1 MEPSHDT
8 ETTKWWQRDMVRLGI
23 LSIVFVVAIIL
34 LYQVKWSGLRGKNVW
49 DWMDL
54 IIVPLVLASG
64 GLLLQRIE
72 DQRTEREEAREKQQ
86 AREGLMD
93 SIFQSYL
100 DDMSDLMINHQ
111 LQTNLDIVTA
121 HREQKKAKSNPDNE
135 SEGTGEKPSDE
146 PVAAYTVDAARLA
159 EATAVV
165 TVARARTV
173 TVLKSLDVTR
183 RNLLGNFLRETALV
197 TGKHGTLLT
206 YVDLSS
212 MDLSRTDFYNFNFTG
227 SLFYRTNLS
236 RTNLL
241 KTNFNNAYLFRANLS
256 GADISNSTFCQA
268 CLHQAMLEHAYLENV
283 QFDDKTVP
291 PDAEPIEVDVASG
304 QVTYTKFWSEDT
316 DMERYTNRDHPDFW
330 EQPDGGVGISKW
342 AVMAK
347 LGSVD
352 S

>member
-1 MEPSHDT
+1 MEPSQDT
-8 ETTKWWQRDMVRLGI
+8 ETTKWWQGELGRLAV
-23 LSIVFVVAIIL
+23 LSIVFVAAIIL
-34 LYQVKWSGLRGKNVW
+34 LYQTKWSGLQGKNVW

-64 GLLLQRIE
+64 GLLLRRIE

-121 HREQKKAKSNPDNE
+121 HREQKTTETNTDKVSGG
-135 SEGTGEKPSDE
+135 SGEKPSDE
-146 PVAAYTVDAARLA
+146 PIAANTVDTARLA

-183 RNLLGNFLRETALV
+183 RDLLSNFLRETSLV
-197 TGKHGTLLT
+197 TGKRGTLLT
-206 YVDLSS
+206 YIDLSG
-212 MDLSRTDFYNFNFTG
+212 MDLSRTDLYEFNFTG
-227 SLFYRTNLS
+227 SLFYRANLS
-236 RTNLL
+236 HTNLL
-241 KTNFNNAYLFRANLS
+241 KTNFSNAYLFRANLS
-256 GADISNSTFCQA
+256 YAGLSSTNFCQA
-268 CLHQAMLEHAYLENV
+268 CLHQATLEHAYLERV
-283 QFDDKTVP
+283 QFDDKTVL
-291 PDAEPIEVDVASG
+291 PDGEIIEWDVDYGEA
-304 QVTYTKFWSEDT
+304 TYTKYWSKDT
-316 DMERYTNRDHPDFW
+316 DMERYTNPDHPDFW
-330 EQPDGGVGISKW
+330 EPNGGMGLAKG
-342 AVMAK
+342 AVIAR
-347 LGSVD
+347 LGAAD